1 MAPSSRQGS
10 SSRSKPSSR
19 PGAPSA
25 RPGSGPGARPGAKPT
40 SARPGNG
47 KPGFES
53 DYRNAES
60 RGPRPK
66 PVADRG
72 GERTPKRRID
82 RDGDQYSERPE
93 RTSGGPSLK
102 NPFRSSREVHKER
115 GTTPLHRPVAG
126 FALQAVGRIMLEGRY
141 ADKVIERAFKFEK
154 SMGARDRRQFAEL
167 VYELVRWFRR
177 YGHAVGWDT
186 ETRMP
191 TVEDLWGWLAAHLV
205 EKSIMSGNGDGR
217 PALPNWPELSSFN
230 PALIADKL
238 ADLERGT
245 DATTMAI
252 RESVPD
258 WFYLNGAKELGTHW
272 PRFLRELNRQAPV
285 IIRANTLKCTRDELK
300 ERLAEE
306 ETLGTDEAYE
316 TKNGLILK
324 ERRNIF
330 TAAAFKEGWF
340 EVQDGA
346 SQQVADLVGAQPGE
360 RVIDACAGAGGKT
373 LAIAA
378 NMKNKGKLIALD
390 VHENKITELRRRVA
404 RAGIDTVEA
413 RLIESGKTI
422 KRLEKSADRVLL
434 DVPCSGSGVLRRNP
448 DAKWKFMPEDL
459 DRVRTIQAEILDEY
473 SSMVKPGGTLVY
485 ATCSILPS
493 ENDEQVK
500 KFLSRNSRFTLKEER
515 HFDPGQNGYDGFYA
529 AVMIAKA

>member
-1 MAPSSRQGS
+1 MALSSRQGL
-10 SSRSKPSSR
+10 SSRSKSSR
-19 PGAPSA
+19 PGAKTSTKPGGKPSTRPSA
-25 RPGSGPGARPGAKPT
+25 ARPQ
-40 SARPGNG
+40 
-47 KPGFES
+47 
-53 DYRNAES
+53 
-60 RGPRPK
+60 
-66 PVADRG
+66 PVAQRG
-72 GERTPKRRID
+72 GERPPKRRID

-93 RTSGGPSLK
+93 RAKGPHLK
-102 NPFRSSREVHKER
+102 NPYRTSRDVHSER
-115 GTTPLHRPVAG
+115 GSTPLHRPVAG
-126 FALQAVGRIMLEGRY
+126 LALQAVGRIMFEGRY

-177 YGHAVGWDT
+177 YGYAVGFDT
-186 ETRMP
+186 ETQTP
-191 TVEDLWGWLAAHLV
+191 SIEQLWGWLAAYLV
-205 EKSIMSGNGDGR
+205 EKSIMSGNEEGR
-217 PALPNWPELSSFN
+217 PTLPNWPELSAFN
-230 PALIADKL
+230 PQRIADKL
-238 ADLERGT
+238 ADLERSSAPK
-245 DATTMAI
+245 DIAI
-252 RESVPD
+252 RESVAD
-258 WFYLNGAKELGTHW
+258 WFYANGSQELGQHW

-285 IIRANTLKCTRDELK
+285 IIRANTLKCTREQLK
-300 ERLAEE
+300 DRLLEE
-306 ETLGTDEAYE
+306 EELGTDEAYE

-346 SQQVADLVGAQPGE
+346 SQQVADLVGALPGE

-390 VHENKITELRRRVA
+390 IHENKIAELRRRVA
-404 RAGIDTVEA
+404 RAGVDTVEA

-422 KRLEKSADRVLL
+422 KRLENSADRVLL

-448 DAKWKFMPEDL
+448 DAKWKLQPEDL
-459 DRVRTIQAEILDEY
+459 ERVRALQAEILDEY

-493 ENDEQVK
+493 ENDDQVR
-500 KFLSRNSRFTLKEER
+500 KFLARNARFTLKEER

-529 AVMIAKA
+529 AVLVAGKS